1 MEQKKK
7 SSRTNQMI
15 FKNWAV
21 VIVLF
26 LLTAGCGGGKVVS
39 KEQFGERL
47 WPLTEPKGTL
57 SCTWIKQRGWGG
69 KHRVIKFSNI
79 YGDHYALN
87 EYAKKAGYRSI
98 DPIRQTDPN
107 DPSRKKDL
115 SVLREEGKKM
125 CGTRR

>member
-1 MEQKKK
+1 MSWKEC
-7 SSRTNQMI
+7 MAI
-15 FKNWAV
+15 AV
-21 VIVLF
+21 
-26 LLTAGCGGGKVVS
+26 LLLATGCGGGRVVS
-39 KEQFGERL
+39 EEQFGETL

>member
-47 WPLTEPKGTL
+47 
-57 SCTWIKQRGWGG
+57 
-69 KHRVIKFSNI
+69 
-79 YGDHYALN
+79 
-87 EYAKKAGYRSI
+87 
-98 DPIRQTDPN
+98 
-107 DPSRKKDL
+107 
-115 SVLREEGKKM
+115 
-125 CGTRR
+125 